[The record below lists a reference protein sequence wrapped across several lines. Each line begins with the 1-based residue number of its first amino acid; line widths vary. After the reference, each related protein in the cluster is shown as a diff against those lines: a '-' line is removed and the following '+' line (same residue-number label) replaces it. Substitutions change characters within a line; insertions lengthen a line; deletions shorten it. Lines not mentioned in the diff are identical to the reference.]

1 MFGTIFPVNDLIL
14 DKRNG
19 KQLELLIFFHFSYL
33 KKKYKLA
40 ALKVAQAEALLEMLV
55 MRRETVGK
63 PVIYIYTRY
72 RAANMN
78 DDAASAQDS
87 FMDVTPRRTRST
99 AKSNGLRFRRRG
111 NNVS

>member
-14 DKRNG
+14 DNRNR

-55 MRRETVGK
+55 MRRETVGGTCYLYLYSLPCRQYERRCGIGSGFLHGCDSAE
-63 PVIYIYTRY
+63 PVL
-72 RAANMN
+72 
-78 DDAASAQDS
+78 
-87 FMDVTPRRTRST
+87 PRNRM
-99 AKSNGLRFRRRG
+99 
-111 NNVS
+111 V

>member
-1 MFGTIFPVNDLIL
+1 MNDLIL
-14 DKRNG
+14 DNRNR

-55 MRRETVGK
+55 MRRETVGGGK

-87 FMDVTPRRTRST
+87 FMDVTPQNPFYREIAWFKVQKAR
-99 AKSNGLRFRRRG
+99 K
-111 NNVS
+111 

>member
-1 MFGTIFPVNDLIL
+1 MFLGFGMFGTIFPVNDLIL
-14 DKRNG
+14 DKRNR

-40 ALKVAQAEALLEMLV
+40 ALKVAQAEAYL
-55 MRRETVGK
+55 
-63 PVIYIYTRY
+63 YTRY